1 MKYIK
6 RFELIT
12 EGTGYSALGEGSSFK
27 EVVEF
32 IRNYKDSEGDVEYI
46 AIIGV
51 RVNPDGKIEVIDTN
65 KFEPYYS
72 REYVVFQAVVDYPA
86 ISKYLKDNKI
96 PKEEFDRL
104 FHFNPIERNDRLR
117 EILNKIENVEKFDYL
132 WLFFDEDG
140 ILEGASTWGDNN
152 AMWFA
157 DEMGLYEEGTDAYE
171 EYMGSGEIW
180 DDEDEENLK
189 ERGLA
194 DDEE

>member
-6 RFELIT
+6 PFNLIT
-12 EGTGYSALGEGSSFK
+12 EGTGYSALGEGSSFG

-46 AIIGV
+46 AILGV
-51 RVNPDGKIEVIDTN
+51 RVNPHGKIEVIDIN
-65 KFEPYYS
+65 KFEPTYS
-72 REYVVFQAVVDYPA
+72 REYVAFQAVIDYPA

-96 PKEEFDRL
+96 PREEFDKL

-117 EILNKIENVEKFDYL
+117 EILTKIDYVEKFNYF
-132 WLFFDEDG
+132 WLFFDEYG

-152 AMWFA
+152 GMWFA

-171 EYMGSGEIW
+171 EYMGGGEIW
-180 DDEDEENLK
+180 DDEAEERLK
-189 ERGLA
+189 ERGLGE
-194 DDEE
+194 DEE